1 MSTTVTPLRPG
12 RAALQPAS
20 WPESEMRVGDAE
32 RSAIADRL
40 AHHFSEGRLDAAE
53 FNDRLD
59 RAMQAKTMADL
70 TGLLAD
76 LPEPEPAEL
85 PVLPPPGSR
94 RHQRKML
101 KLLMERERLRLQH
114 ERRQQRRAERKQ
126 RLNRLRWV
134 PLLVGGLIVV
144 IVVAHWLAHSIAA
157 VLLVAL
163 VAFIWLRRRDGG
175 CRGS

>member
-1 MSTTVTPLRPG
+1 MSTPVTQLRPG
-12 RAALQPAS
+12 GTAPRPAG
-20 WPESEMRVGDAE
+20 WPGSELRVGDAE

-53 FNDRLD
+53 FNERLD

-76 LPEPEPAEL
+76 LPETEPG
-85 PVLPPPGSR
+85 VPPLQPAPSSR
-94 RHQRKML
+94 RHQRKVL
-101 KLLMERERLRLQH
+101 KLALERERIRLQH
-114 ERRQQRRAERKQ
+114 ERRQQRRAERRH
-126 RLNRLRWV
+126 RLHALRWV

-144 IVVAHWLAHSIAA
+144 IVVAHWLTHSIAA

-163 VAFIWLRRRDGG
+163 VAFIWLRRRDSGYRGG
-175 CRGS
+175 